1 MFLRVPFGTPPI
13 LFSIDRFYQRFRRMQ
28 PGRAYV
34 IGLFEEVL
42 PLIGRGL
49 PPLPSRAG
57 VPDLAYEDGM
67 VSGLV
72 IGGYPAIKPRYAA
85 HEHRRACCLYLV
97 LDPLELVGPP
107 AGLEPE
113 LLAELHVLGAQD
125 AHGEDAGFLYHVV
138 GEPGGADGHGNE
150 RRNEGGPR
158 GPRGGEGGLVSPC
171 GPFL

>member
-1 MFLRVPFGTPPI
+1 MFLRVPFGTPPV
-13 LFSIDRFYQRFRRMQ
+13 LFFINRFYQRFRRMQ

-42 PLIGRGL
+42 PLIGQGL
-49 PPLPSRAG
+49 RALPSRAG
-57 VPDLAYEDGM
+57 VHDLAYEDGM

-85 HEHRRACCLYLV
+85 HEHRRACCLYRV

-113 LLAELHVLGAQD
+113 LLPELHVLGAQG
-125 AHGEDAGFLYHVV
+125 AYGEDAGFLFLCG
-138 GEPGGADGHGNE
+138 GET
-150 RRNEGGPR
+150 
-158 GPRGGEGGLVSPC
+158 RGGY
-171 GPFL
+171 

>member
-1 MFLRVPFGTPPI
+1 MFLRVPFVTPPV

-42 PLIGRGL
+42 PLMGQGL
-49 PPLPSRAG
+49 RAPPSRAR
-57 VPDLAYEDGM
+57 VHDLAYEDCV
-67 VSGLV
+67 VSCLV
-72 IGGYPAIKPRYAA
+72 KGGYPAVEPRYAA

-113 LLAELHVLGAQD
+113 LLAEPHVLGAQD
-125 AHGEDAGFLYHVV
+125 A
-138 GEPGGADGHGNE
+138 PGA
-150 RRNEGGPR
+150 
-158 GPRGGEGGLVSPC
+158 
-171 GPFL
+171 